1 LSKVDLTLA
10 LIIMVGAYGGFKE
23 GFLNE
28 LLGFVGI
35 VLGVLGGFKLMGWAM
50 IILEREFNIDVKTLP
65 YIAFAAVFFIIVF
78 LVNIVARLVR
88 SKTDKI
94 ILGGVDQAAGSVLG
108 FFKTAFMMS
117 VLLWIFHSMKFYFP
131 EHWTKDSWILPM
143 VAEMAPNTTHKIAE
157 FIPFF
162 EGVF

>member
-1 LSKVDLTLA
+1 MSKVDLTLA

-28 LLGFVGI
+28 LLSFLGI

-50 IILEREFNIDVKTLP
+50 IVLEKEFNVDVKTLP
-65 YIAFAAVFFIIVF
+65 YIAFAAVFFIIFF
-78 LVNIVARLVR
+78 LVSLIARLVR
-88 SKTDKI
+88 ARTDKSV
-94 ILGGVDQAAGSVLG
+94 LGPVDQAAGSVLG

-117 VLLWIFHSMKFYFP
+117 VLLWIFNSMKFYFP
-131 EHWTKDSWILPM
+131 EGWIEDSWILPM
-143 VAEMAPNTTHKIAE
+143 VSELAPDTTHKVAE